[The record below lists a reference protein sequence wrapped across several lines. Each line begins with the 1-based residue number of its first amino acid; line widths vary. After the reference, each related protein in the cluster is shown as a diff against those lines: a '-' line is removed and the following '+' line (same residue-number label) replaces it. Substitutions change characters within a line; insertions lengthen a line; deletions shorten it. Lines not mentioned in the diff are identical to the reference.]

1 MNRLRVLSL
10 IRAAHPEPCL
20 SASAAPARRAR
31 SSRIM
36 PVCGYFGL
44 VVVATLF
51 GCAQSELFD
60 LQGTTT
66 DGTGGAQ
73 AEDGGTGMGSGGSF
87 GTTGAGGS
95 TPPGT
100 GGVQSTGGEN
110 GTGGFVG
117 TGGTPET
124 GGTNG
129 SGGTSGTGTGGSSAS
144 GQGGTNGSAGHG
156 GFGTGGAVANGGHG
170 GSGTGG
176 VVGTGGSGTGGRVG
190 SGGSSGSGTGGTS
203 GTAPTFTQIYNT
215 ILTPYCAGGS
225 CHSPGSSGGVSFSS
239 KTNAYNAV
247 KSRVTAGNGAGSS
260 FYSTVNSGA
269 MPRGASK
276 LSAANLA
283 SIKAWIDAGAA
294 NN

>member
-44 VVVATLF
+44 VVVATLS

-87 GTTGAGGS
+87 GTTDAGGS

-100 GGVQSTGGEN
+100 GGVQSTGGGN

-156 GFGTGGAVANGGHG
+156 G
-170 GSGTGG
+170 SGTGG
-176 VVGTGGSGTGGRVG
+176 IVGTGGSGTGGRVG

-225 CHSPGSSGGVSFSS
+225 CHSPGSAGGVSFSS

-247 KSRVTAGNGAGSS
+247 HSRVTAGNGAGSS